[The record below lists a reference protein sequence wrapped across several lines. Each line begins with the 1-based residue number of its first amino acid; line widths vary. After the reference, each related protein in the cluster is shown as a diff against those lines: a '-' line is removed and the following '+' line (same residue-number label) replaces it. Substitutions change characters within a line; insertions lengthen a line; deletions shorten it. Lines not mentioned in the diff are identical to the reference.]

1 MPAFTIPIADAA
13 ALFPEYAF
21 VRALTPSAQKAAF
34 HVRDAQ
40 GHDLCLKIISPG
52 YERDRLDREIL
63 ALQSLNHQNVV
74 KLIEYT
80 FSSKPGSHRHY
91 LIEEFVD
98 GQDLK
103 DLLVP
108 GHPWTT
114 KDAAATFSAICD
126 GLSALKEKGIVHRD
140 VKPENIRIRP
150 NGAPVIID
158 FGLARHLSLPDLT
171 QTILGAA
178 IGTPLYFA
186 PEQFDGT
193 KHDIDHRTD
202 LFALGILL
210 YEALTGEK
218 PFYHP
223 SMITRAQ
230 LRQAVCE
237 SSVHLTRPSFLALE
251 SKWRVL
257 IGRLLERDRSKRPMD
272 AAQVGTILRKL
283 GEGAQ

>member
-1 MPAFTIPIADAA
+1 MPPFTIPLAQAA
-13 ALFPEYAF
+13 AMFPEYKF

-40 GHDLCLKIISPG
+40 NHDLCLKVISPA

-63 ALQSLNHQNVV
+63 ALQSLDHPNVV

-80 FSSKPGSHRHY
+80 FSSKPGQHRHY

-98 GQDLK
+98 GK
-103 DLLVP
+103 DLREILVH
-108 GHPWTT
+108 GHPWPL

-126 GLSALKEKGIVHRD
+126 GLSALKAKEIVHRD
-140 VKPENIRIRP
+140 IKPENIRVRP
-150 NGAPVIID
+150 NGSPVIID
-158 FGLARHLSLPDLT
+158 FGLARHLGLPDLT
-171 QTILGAA
+171 QTIAGAA

-202 LFALGILL
+202 LFALGILI
-210 YEALTGEK
+210 YEAVTGEA

-223 SMITRAQ
+223 SMTTLAQ

-237 SSVHLTRPSFLALE
+237 SGVHLTRASFVALDP
-251 SKWRVL
+251 KWKVL
-257 IGRLLERDRSKRPMD
+257 VTRLLDRQRSKRPLD
-272 AAQVGTILRKL
+272 ASQVGMILRKL
-283 GEGAQ
+283 GGA

>member
-1 MPAFTIPIADAA
+1 MALFTIPITQAA
-13 ALFPEYAF
+13 AMFPEYTF

-40 GHDLCLKIISPG
+40 SRDLCLKIISPG

-63 ALQSLNHQNVV
+63 ALQSLDHPNVV
-74 KLIEYT
+74 KLLEYT
-80 FSSKPGSHRHY
+80 FSSRPGHHRHY
-91 LIEEFVD
+91 LIEEFID
-98 GQDLK
+98 GRDLK
-103 DLLVP
+103 DMLLP
-108 GHPWTT
+108 GHPWTA
-114 KDAAATFSAICD
+114 KDAAMTFAAICD
-126 GLSALKEKGIVHRD
+126 GLSALRGKEIVHRD
-140 VKPENIRIRP
+140 IKPENIRVRP
-150 NGAPVIID
+150 NGTPVIID

-171 QTILGAA
+171 QTIMGAG
-178 IGTPLYFA
+178 IGTPKYFA

-210 YEALTGEK
+210 YEALTGEP

-223 SMITRAQ
+223 SMTTRAQ

-237 SSVHLTRPSFLALE
+237 SNVHLARAPFLGLDP
-251 SKWRVL
+251 KWKTL
-257 IGRLLERDRSKRPMD
+257 LGRLLEKDRSKRPLD

-283 GEGAQ
+283 GGA